1 MNRILFTSLCCA
13 IAATAHAAPIGVSG
27 SMTYTQDFNV
37 LASATDGTTSTST
50 WADDTTLPGWTL
62 WKAGP
67 TSAGAVGAAY
77 TYRVSSGIPGLGNTL
92 VDTGHFY
99 SIGAPGA
106 ADRALGS
113 VPITGAG
120 EHSCIVMFENTG
132 LSAVRLGQIAYNV
145 ETRRTNQTGGNIET
159 LALWWRVDTS
169 PAALLTMTTAT
180 ATVTDWPVDKSTS
193 PSGQFITGWNRLS
206 AADDTYFNPAANTQV
221 DLSRSIAVIPADLF
235 IEPGEFLALRWGNI
249 NDGGADA
256 LTGID
261 DLSVEFISTTGL
273 SGAAENVVRNAAGTP
288 RAPGDD
294 TVSFNLNITGPGAG
308 WIITS
313 PPALAGTTGTYGVPR
328 AIPAQPIASF
338 TGASH
343 TLRIEF
349 ADQAAPGTPAALNVI
364 APWCEITAG
373 PATGFTYLD
382 KGTPDPA
389 DDEVTYNLHAD
400 GTWTGAQFSDGA
412 ASATY
417 GTGLLVTAPAPGTF
431 TSHLLTDAADPACT
445 ASITVFPPAMI
456 GTVELTPAAAPLLS
470 LPEPQAGA
478 VQWSVNAAART
489 VTQTAVPAQ
498 GDHILRSATVSLAT
512 TGEAEIT
519 AVISAES
526 GTSTSGFESADFIAL
541 DVIIDGGAP
550 ESALGTNDTD
560 GDGRLTGT
568 VELPA
573 NLANTTRT
581 FPIKYLIPASASSV
595 QVILT
600 ASSNSTS
607 ETFVVRDLRVGIP
620 PPEVFATEALNITR
634 ADNGPGLADDTITFD
649 TEITGRFGGTGWTTT
664 GALPAAA
671 AFGPVSLAVPAGH
684 QSVTLRFADNLFPAY
699 SGNLTVALPGP
710 YFLGRIALPGR
721 TGMVF
726 TESAT
731 APLPWV
737 LDTTALTLNMTGGS
751 EASVTSEVV
760 NLSSVSGPVQFTAN
774 LHVTDRTGGF
784 ETDDSFDAQLI
795 LDGDFANPV
804 VLTLPYDADLSGRMN
819 GAELCPVPAVNPT
832 LQDFDYPLSAI
843 IPDNVSTVQLI
854 IAGANNSTNE
864 TLLVSDILLS
874 QAAADT
880 DGDGMPDTWESAN
893 DLNPGSAADRDI
905 DTDGDGQSSLAEYL
919 AGTDPRSG
927 TSAIRITD
935 LTITDPLAGT
945 GTVTWQSIPGKRY
958 RLQISPDLAT
968 PFADTGTLVTASNS
982 TTTAPVTLESGR
994 GFARVRVVP

>member
-1 MNRILFTSLCCA
+1 MNRILFSGLCTA
-13 IAATAHAAPIGVSG
+13 IAATVHAAPVGVTG

-50 WADDTTLPGWTL
+50 WTDDTTLPGWTL

-67 TSAGAVGAAY
+67 TLAGAVGANY

-106 ADRALGS
+106 VDRALGS

-120 EHSCIVMFENTG
+120 EHSCILMFENTG

-145 ETRRTNQTGGNIET
+145 ETRRTNQNGGNVET

-169 PAALLTMTTAT
+169 AAALLTMTTAA
-180 ATVTDWPVDKSTS
+180 ATVADWPVDKSTS
-193 PSGQFITGWNRLS
+193 PSGQFITGWKRIG
-206 AADDTYFNPAANTQV
+206 AADDTYSNPAANTQV
-221 DLSRSIAVIPADLF
+221 NLSRPVSVIPADVF

-261 DLSVEFISTTGL
+261 DLSVEFISTSGLTG
-273 SGAAENVVRNAAGTP
+273 SAENVVRNAAGTP
-288 RAPGDD
+288 RTPGDD
-294 TVSFNLNITGPGAG
+294 TVSFSLNIAGPGAG

-313 PPALAGTTGTYGVPR
+313 PPALAGTTGSYGVPR
-328 AIPAQPIASF
+328 AIPAQPISSF

-349 ADQAAPGTPAALNVI
+349 ADQAAPGSPAAVNVT

-382 KGTPDPA
+382 RGTADPA
-389 DDEVTYNLHAD
+389 DDEVTYTLHAD
-400 GTWTGAQFSDGA
+400 GTWTGAQFTDGI
-412 ASATY
+412 ASGAY
-417 GTGLLVTAPAPGTF
+417 GAGLPVTAPAPGTF
-431 TSHLLTDAADPACT
+431 TTHVLSDAADPACT
-445 ASITVFPPAMI
+445 ATITVFPPAMI
-456 GTVELTPAAAPLLS
+456 GTVDLAPAPVPLLS
-470 LPEPQAGA
+470 LPEAQAGA

-498 GDHILRSATVSLAT
+498 GDHILRSAIVSLAS

-519 AVISAES
+519 AVISAQS
-526 GTSTSGFESADFIAL
+526 GTSTSGFEAVDFIAL
-541 DVIIDGGAP
+541 DVIIDGVAP
-550 ESALGTNDTD
+550 ESALGANDTD

-581 FPIKYLIPASASSV
+581 FPIKHIIPAAASSV

-607 ETFVVRDLRVGIP
+607 ETFVVSNLRVGTP
-620 PPEVFATEALNITR
+620 PPEVFAAAAGNIQR

-671 AFGPVSLAVPAGH
+671 SFGPVSLAVPAGH

-699 SGNLTVALPGP
+699 FGDLTVPLPGP

-726 TESAT
+726 TDSAA

-737 LDTTALTLNMTGGS
+737 LDTTALTLNMTAGS
-751 EASVTSEVV
+751 EASVLSEVV
-760 NLSSVSGPVQFTAN
+760 DLSTVSGPVQFTAN
-774 LHVTDRTGGF
+774 LHVTDRSGGF

-795 LDGDFANPV
+795 LDGDFGNPV
-804 VLTLPYDADLSGRMN
+804 LLTQPYDADLSGRMN
-819 GAELCPVPAVNPT
+819 GAELCPAPAVNPT
-832 LQDFDYPLSAI
+832 LQNFDYPLSAI
-843 IPDNVSTVQLI
+843 IPDNVGSVQLI
-854 IAGANNSTNE
+854 IAGVNNSTNE

-880 DGDGMPDTWESAN
+880 DGDGMPDTWETAN
-893 DLNPGSAADRDI
+893 GLNPGSAADRDT

-919 AGTDPRSG
+919 AGTDPRS
-927 TSAIRITD
+927 SASALRITD
-935 LTITDPLAGT
+935 LAIADPLAGT

-958 RLQISPDLAT
+958 RLQTSPDLAT
-968 PFADTGTLVTASNS
+968 PFADAGTLITASAAS
-982 TTTAPVTLESGR
+982 TSAPVTLELGR